1 MRILLGFTQL
11 TDVENLFNDIKS
23 IMYNNTIFCQF
34 EENFNSINNG
44 EKVEINDLAE
54 IKTHTLN
61 ILRALFKHYRLKD
74 LVKPYISEGFTAA
87 MKSYDGQSWAVIKKI
102 II

>member
-1 MRILLGFTQL
+1 MRVLLGFTQL
-11 TDVENLFNDIKS
+11 ADSENFFADIKS
-23 IMYNNTIFCQF
+23 IMYNNTVFCQF
-34 EENFNSINNG
+34 EENCSTVNDGDQIRN
-44 EKVEINDLAE
+44 NDLAE

-87 MKSYDGQSWAVIKKI
+87 MKSYDGQSWAVCNK
-102 II
+102 